1 MTPTWKTEPPEN
13 REKKPER
20 DNVQSKDFQS
30 YPVNILRRIRQ
41 NIIFRKKGQDTT
53 KEKIKNKIAKI
64 QKSAE
69 ELHAKYQGNCPRKHY
84 TQKDKTKNNGKR

>member
-1 MTPTWKTEPPEN
+1 MKDRPPEN

-20 DNVQSKDFQS
+20 DNVQKKDFQS

-41 NIIFRKKGQDTT
+41 NIIFRKKGQHTI
-53 KEKIKNKIAKI
+53 KEKIKNKIAKT
-64 QKSAE
+64 QTSAE

-84 TQKDKTKNNGKR
+84 IQKDKTKNKRKR

>member
-20 DNVQSKDFQS
+20 DNVQRKDFQS

-41 NIIFRKKGQDTT
+41 NIIFRKKRTR
-53 KEKIKNKIAKI
+53 
-64 QKSAE
+64 
-69 ELHAKYQGNCPRKHY
+69 YY
-84 TQKDKTKNNGKR
+84 KREN